1 MEMLLMRNFSLRQAA
16 LGARRTARDGRSWR
30 ERRPRS
36 AVASLL
42 PWFSNCSPSSLP
54 IRHKTAEM

>member
-36 AVASLL
+36 PLCQPL
-42 PWFSNCSPSSLP
+42 
-54 IRHKTAEM
+54 